1 VLLIY
6 KIIILK
12 WLQAR
17 CDTNTFSWE
26 KLDMREQVIVT
37 FIEEKPQMYRKKYGL
52 EPAATYCLIKI
63 SN

>member
-12 WLQAR
+12 WLQGR

-37 FIEEKPQMYRKKYGL
+37 FIEEKPQMRKSIDKSRQQ
-52 EPAATYCLIKI
+52 LIA
-63 SN
+63 